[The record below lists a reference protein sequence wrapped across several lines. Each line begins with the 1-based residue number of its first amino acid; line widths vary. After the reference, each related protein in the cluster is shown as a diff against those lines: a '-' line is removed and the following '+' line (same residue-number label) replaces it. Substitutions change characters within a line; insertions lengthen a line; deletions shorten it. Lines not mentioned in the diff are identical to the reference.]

1 MAYELIWKDD
11 EFVQGRNKQYILYHF
26 GINDIKK
33 ITIKESSNLRDTL
46 IAFRLPKCK
55 TTYRCSLE
63 TYIQIKQNQYNRSL
77 DVYLSSVKGDIK
89 YLKKYLK
96 SNIFEIKFNIKYPL
110 FYKINYIIN
119 EFNEIYSLNN
129 IDKNI
134 KIKYFCQVT
143 NKRITTTFGKFIEN
157 NKNMFFRFV

>member
-77 DVYLSSVKGDIK
+77 DVYLSSVKGNIK

-96 SNIFEIKFNIKYPL
+96 
-110 FYKINYIIN
+110 
-119 EFNEIYSLNN
+119 
-129 IDKNI
+129 
-134 KIKYFCQVT
+134 
-143 NKRITTTFGKFIEN
+143 
-157 NKNMFFRFV
+157 

>member
-1 MAYELIWKDD
+1 
-11 EFVQGRNKQYILYHF
+11 
-26 GINDIKK
+26 
-33 ITIKESSNLRDTL
+33 
-46 IAFRLPKCK
+46 
-55 TTYRCSLE
+55 
-63 TYIQIKQNQYNRSL
+63 
-77 DVYLSSVKGDIK
+77 LSSVKGDIK

-143 NKRITTTFGKFIEN
+143 NKRVITTFGKFIEN
-157 NKNMFFRFV
+157 NQNMFFRFV